1 MNERLVIS
9 TDEQRSTDWFRAR
22 GGCITA
28 SYFHE
33 LRADKRLKSGPKKGQ
48 FNAKASYLAFKLA
61 IERISGMVLEVDDG
75 FTPWQAKRGIEL
87 EPHAR
92 LQHELKY
99 DILVERAGFIKTED
113 GKFGA
118 SADGFT
124 DRDGLRRG
132 CEYKCYLSPEKLQ
145 DILLTGSTNDVIDQ
159 CDGGMWITGLDAWDF
174 GLYCPALSSIGLD
187 FVLTPILRNDDRIEA
202 LETDLLQFDN
212 LVEECVVRLKQ
223 RAGVNSLQVSQEA
236 PYPERKEINRELAAT
251 LPVKFVDIPEDPFA

>member
-1 MNERLVIS
+1 M
-9 TDEQRSTDWFRAR
+9 
-22 GGCITA
+22 TA

-33 LRADKRLKSGPKKGQ
+33 LRESSRLKSGPRKGQ
-48 FNAKASYLAFKLA
+48 YNDKARKLAFKLA
-61 IERISGMVLEVDDG
+61 VERISGMVLEVDDG

-99 DILVERAGFIKTED
+99 DILVERAGFIRTTD

-118 SADGFT
+118 TADGFC

-132 CEYKCYLSPEKLQ
+132 CEYKCYLDPLKLNE
-145 DILLTGSTNDVIDQ
+145 ILLSGSTDDVIDQ

-187 FVLTPILRNDDRIEA
+187 FVLTPILRNDDRIEL
-202 LETDLLQFDN
+202 LEKDLLAFDSE
-212 LVEECVVRLKQ
+212 VEECKAKLIQ
-223 RAGVNSLQVSQEA
+223 RAGLNTTIVREA
-236 PYPERKEINRELAAT
+236 SYAEAFEVQTDLVT
-251 LPVKFVDIPEDPFA
+251 LK

>member
-1 MNERLVIS
+1 MSDVEVHDDPQRSDAWFRRRGGVIS
-9 TDEQRSTDWFRAR
+9 
-22 GGCITA
+22 A

-33 LRADKRLKSGPKKGQ
+33 LRESSRLKSGSRKGQ
-48 FNAKASYLAFKLA
+48 YNDKARKLAFKLA
-61 IERISGMVLEVDDG
+61 VERISGIVLEVDDG

-99 DILVERAGFIKTED
+99 DILVERAGFIRTTD

-118 SADGFT
+118 TADGFC

-132 CEYKCYLSPEKLQ
+132 CEYKCYLDPLKLNE
-145 DILLTGSTNDVIDQ
+145 ILLSGSTDDVIDQ

-202 LETDLLQFDN
+202 LEKDLLAFDN
-212 LVEECVVRLKQ
+212 EVEECRAKLIQ
-223 RAGVNSLQVSQEA
+223 RAGLNTTIVREA
-236 PYPERKEINRELAAT
+236 SYPDAMTITEDLAGLMPRSDKE
-251 LPVKFVDIPEDPFA
+251 

>member
-1 MNERLVIS
+1 MNEGIVIH
-9 TDEQRSTDWFRAR
+9 DHEQRSEGFFRSRA
-22 GGCITA
+22 GCITA
-28 SYFHE
+28 SYFHA
-33 LRADKRLKSGPKKGQ
+33 LRESARLKTGPKKGQ

-75 FTPWQAKRGIEL
+75 FTPWQARRGNEL

-145 DILLTGSTNDVIDQ
+145 DILLTGSTDDVIDQ

-187 FVLTPILRNDDRIEA
+187 FTLTPILRNDDRIEL
-202 LETDLLQFDN
+202 LERDLLQFDD

-223 RAGVNSLQVSQEA
+223 RAGLNTTISRES
-236 PYPERKEINRELAAT
+236 PSEINTELAAT
-251 LPVKFVDIPEDPFA
+251 LPLQKTDE